1 MFTVGASAKPC
12 GTGGAPFRP
21 VTVSTQACASGLT
34 VLGAVGPTGRPKI
47 QLIPIRI
54 RLTPMTRMIEP
65 VTTGGK
71 KRISRDISGAISIA
85 ITPAAMIAPNSIRA
99 PSGPGLASAI
109 ETIGPTEAKV
119 TPIITGSLTPNH
131 GVSP

>member
-1 MFTVGASAKPC
+1 
-12 GTGGAPFRP
+12 
-21 VTVSTQACASGLT
+21 
-34 VLGAVGPTGRPKI
+34 
-47 QLIPIRI
+47 
-54 RLTPMTRMIEP
+54 MTRMIEP

-71 KRISRDISGAISIA
+71 KRISRDIRGAISIA

-119 TPIITGSLTPNH
+119 TPIITGSFTPNH